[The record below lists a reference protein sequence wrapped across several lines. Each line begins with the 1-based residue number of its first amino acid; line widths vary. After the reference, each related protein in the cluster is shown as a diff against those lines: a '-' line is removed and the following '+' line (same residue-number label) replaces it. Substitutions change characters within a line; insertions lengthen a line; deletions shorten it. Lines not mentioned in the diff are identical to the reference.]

1 MSKCTITAADT
12 VQVTSTGFV
21 VNGEF
26 RSSLSGCTIK
36 DGVKFVVQVA
46 EDKAPVVHT
55 NSSGLPTP
63 PIVNPQGGM
72 HNTVPAH
79 NVHSSNVAVAP
90 GQTMQTEAGEL
101 QEALA
106 LIKAVSGGSPLL
118 TLALLGVFIWLKLN
132 KMKNMQSCVG
142 CVELTARVDKLEAAD
157 RATDTVLALINKE
170 ISTRENTKKD

>member
-26 RSSLSGCTIK
+26 RSNLSGCTIK
-36 DGVKFVVQVA
+36 EGVKFIVQVA
-46 EDKAPVVHT
+46 EDKVPVVHAT
-55 NSSGLPTP
+55 SGVPTP
-63 PIVNPQGGM
+63 PVVNPQVVTP
-72 HNTVPAH
+72 NNVTTQA
-79 NVHSSNVAVAP
+79 VHSTNVAVAP

-132 KMKNMQSCVG
+132 KMKNLQSCVG